1 MNNEWHNK
9 SLSNENDKVKIYNTW
24 ASSYENYVDSIG
36 YCGPKNV
43 VKYFCKLIKKL
54 NYKNINILDFGCG
67 TGLLGLELKINSPDL
82 NITGI
87 DISDNMIKKAEEKNI
102 YKNIFN
108 VNLLKLSDEEIVKK
122 FKKFDYIIS
131 CGVFLEGHVPFS
143 IIPKLKLIVKNNI
156 IFTVRNSY
164 IKENKDDYFTYVS
177 SNKSYLEYDISYLDN
192 VPCKLISI

>member
-1 MNNEWHNK
+1 MNLELHNK
-9 SLSNENDKVKIYNTW
+9 SLLNKNDKVKLYNTW
-24 ASSYENYVDSIG
+24 ARSYEKYVDSIG

-43 VKYFCKLIKKL
+43 VKYFSKLIEKS
-54 NYKNINILDFGCG
+54 NNKNLNILDFGCG
-67 TGLLGLELKINSPDL
+67 TGLLGLELKNNIPSL

-87 DISDNMIKKAEEKNI
+87 DISDNMIKKAEKKNI

-108 VNLLKLSDEEIVKK
+108 VNLLNLSDEEIIKK

-143 IIPKLKLIVKNNI
+143 IISKLKLIVKNNI

-164 IKENKDDYFTYVS
+164 IKENKDDFYTNVIS
-177 SNKSYLEYDISYLDN
+177 SKSYLEYDISYLDN
-192 VPCKLISI
+192 VSCKLIII